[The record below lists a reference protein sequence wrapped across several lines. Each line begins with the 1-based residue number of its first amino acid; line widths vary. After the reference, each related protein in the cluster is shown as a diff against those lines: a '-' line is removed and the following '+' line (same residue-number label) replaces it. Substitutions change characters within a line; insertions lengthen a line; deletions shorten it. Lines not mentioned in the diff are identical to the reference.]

1 MDYLAKRVKKRYGL
15 KTGSGVEETKS
26 NEPTPHH
33 PTPENIDFTPP
44 PPTHKSPKISLDD
57 MKKKVEVLKAK
68 SRPTS
73 PISQT
78 KKQLNYNEDSSDDE
92 KTVNN
97 DTITVADELK
107 PIYLKAQKYLKTLEN
122 EKNSYNLHNNNKAA
136 YEKLNK
142 YMTEITGKPS
152 DFKKLKT
159 FREKLLVNFS

>member
-1 MDYLAKRVKKRYGL
+1 MSGFQLYKK
-15 KTGSGVEETKS
+15 
-26 NEPTPHH
+26 
-33 PTPENIDFTPP
+33 ENLCKILIFCMIKIRKNLTLGF
-44 PPTHKSPKISLDD
+44 PKLRIFL
-57 MKKKVEVLKAK
+57 KKKVEVLKAK

-73 PISQT
+73 PIAQA

-142 YMTEITGKPS
+142 YMTEK
-152 DFKKLKT
+152 
-159 FREKLLVNFS
+159 N

>member
-1 MDYLAKRVKKRYGL
+1 MIY
-15 KTGSGVEETKS
+15 
-26 NEPTPHH
+26 H

-73 PISQT
+73 PIAQA

-142 YMTEITGKPS
+142 YMSEITGKPS